1 MSKLIPPSLA
11 ILPERNDVLSFTI
24 RHDIVRKLAFESAE
38 KKILTE
44 MAACKQESRVRV
56 FRPSAHAYALLCC
69 HVTFQIQSQ
78 SRIRQ
83 LGSAGTVLPAHCT
96 DLNYLL

>member
-38 KKILTE
+38 KIVDIDGGL
-44 MAACKQESRVRV
+44 
-56 FRPSAHAYALLCC
+56 
-69 HVTFQIQSQ
+69 
-78 SRIRQ
+78 
-83 LGSAGTVLPAHCT
+83 
-96 DLNYLL
+96 